1 MPIILF
7 NSKAE
12 IELVIPKGY
21 DILSIEITQ
30 AINNIISRQGAG

>member
-1 MPIILF
+1 MSIMLF

-12 IELVIPKGY
+12 IDLVISKAY

-30 AINNIISRQGAG
+30 AINNISRQEGG